1 MPNGWI
7 FALLVMGET
16 VIISICAGEMDLF
29 FFSFLF
35 LTRSIHLSIGRT
47 VQRAKQPSDLASYQH
62 FCVNKSLIN
71 LEIFRRF

>member
-1 MPNGWI
+1 
-7 FALLVMGET
+7 
-16 VIISICAGEMDLF
+16 MDAKWMDFCPSCHGRKDDHFYLCWRDGSF
-29 FFSFLF
+29 FFFK
-35 LTRSIHLSIGRT
+35 TRSIHLSIGRT